1 MSDQREAPSPPR
13 DWQGDIEIEVR
24 AAGASDTLAL
34 REATRADWDGV
45 RAALAEAEQRHAYRK
60 AARERGARPPQSAG
74 PPGRARRT
82 EPTPVEPEDEPE
94 PGHTGPSTG
103 HS

>member
-13 DWQGDIEIEVR
+13 GWQGDIEIEVR
-24 AAGASDTLAL
+24 AAGASDTLTL
-34 REATRADWDGV
+34 REATRADWDAV
-45 RAALAEAEQRHAYRK
+45 RAALAEAAGRHAYRK
-60 AARERGARPPQSAG
+60 AARERGGRPPRSTG
-74 PPGRARRT
+74 PSGGGRRS
-82 EPTPVEPEDEPE
+82 EPTPVEPDDEPE